1 MKIKITD
8 VRAKGTRKRS
18 QELIKVLSE
27 QYNTKEWSN
36 TREVLLTL
44 KVCAERF
51 GVIIYAKTNEHPRN
65 LSVGKNYEYFSFLN
79 KIPTLQ

>member
-18 QELIKVLSE
+18 KELIKVLNERYS
-27 QYNTKEWSN
+27 TKEWSN
-36 TREVLLTL
+36 AREALLTL

-51 GVIIYAKTNEHPRN
+51 GVMIYAKSNEPPRK